1 MALQGNVS
9 CVEMLLS
16 PVLLFSSHLRS
27 YTHITWFTQ
36 HSTYIIS
43 LRRQLVKGPQ
53 SPQRKV
59 AVSSLRVNEGKTK
72 VVKME
77 KDKMFPES
85 HKYKLAV
92 PCLVKRN
99 KDIGVYGIS
108 AC

>member
-1 MALQGNVS
+1 M
-9 CVEMLLS
+9 
-16 PVLLFSSHLRS
+16 
-27 YTHITWFTQ
+27 
-36 HSTYIIS
+36 
-43 LRRQLVKGPQ
+43 KGPQ